1 MPRHRRFLSLWVMT
15 GLVLGVGGALLGVG
29 GPGVAQ
35 ACSCV
40 GFADDQAFD
49 AADVVFVGTVVDVD
63 HAGVGRASLDPERA
77 APDTTLPTDA
87 PTSAKNSTA
96 GSLVLVGVVVIIA
109 TGALVLTL
117 KYRKR

>member
-1 MPRHRRFLSLWVMT
+1 MPRHRRFLSLWITT
-15 GLVLGVGGALLGVG
+15 GLVLGIGSALLGVG

-40 GFADDQAFD
+40 ASTDGQAFD
-49 AADVVFVGTVVDVD
+49 AADVAVMAAGAVDLEQV
-63 HAGVGRASLDPERA
+63 A

-87 PTSAKNSTA
+87 PTSDKNSTA
-96 GSLVLVGVVVIIA
+96 GLLVLIGVVAIVG